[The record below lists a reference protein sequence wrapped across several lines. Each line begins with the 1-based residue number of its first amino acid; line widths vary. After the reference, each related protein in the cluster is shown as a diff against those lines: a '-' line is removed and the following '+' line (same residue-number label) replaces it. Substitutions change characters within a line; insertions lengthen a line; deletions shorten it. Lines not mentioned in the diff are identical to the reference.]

1 VRDMFNKVSKG
12 LKVSLGSAAMAASIL
27 GATGATASVVI
38 YDNAQS
44 AIDAAYITDQAFSQ
58 YVATRVD
65 LNDPTSFD
73 MVQFEGVYG
82 INNIAPSGSQFE
94 LAVFADDGGTPD
106 STALEIRTFEAV
118 RGDTGQDAFGYDVYN
133 FEALFGDITLAPGT
147 YWVALVNR
155 TVSPDGQGFA
165 WAGSAT
171 DGVSAAR
178 TSRTARWLNGGT
190 FDPSFSLVDAVT
202 AASPNA
208 DPSAAPLTP
217 SGSGGS
223 APVTAVPLPAS
234 GFVLLAGVL
243 ALGTRRKGWFRRR

>member
-1 VRDMFNKVSKG
+1 MFNKVSKG
-12 LKVSLGSAAMAASIL
+12 LKISLGSAAMAASIL
-27 GATGATASVVI
+27 GAVNAQASVVI
-38 YDNAQS
+38 YDNAQT

-82 INNIAPSGSQFE
+82 YNNIAPSGSEFE
-94 LAVFADDGGTPD
+94 LAVFADDGGAPGTR
-106 STALEIRTFEAV
+106 ALETRTFEAV
-118 RGDTGQDAFGYDVYN
+118 RGDSGQDAFGYDVYN

-147 YWVALVNR
+147 YWVALVHR

-165 WAGSAT
+165 WSGSAT
-171 DGVSAAR
+171 GGTSAAR

-190 FDPSFSLVDAVT
+190 FDPSFSLVDDII
-202 AASPNA
+202 AASPSA
-208 DPSAAPLTP
+208 DPTSTSPLTTP
-217 SGSGGS
+217 GSGE
-223 APVTAVPLPAS
+223 APAAATAVPLPAS

-243 ALGTRRKGWFRRR
+243 ALGTRRKGWLGRG